1 MTMGEM
7 SQCKDPIEAPA
18 MDPKRVGVMLVVED
32 DHAMRSLLCD
42 ELLDLGYRIVEATDG
57 EEALQRIA
65 DFIPDLI
72 LTDLRMPAGGL
83 DYVTRLRTL
92 APACPIILMTAFG
105 DDQTR
110 NQVMECGV
118 SAYFDKPV
126 RIAEVKTAIRFLLNG
141 HESDAPLEN

>member
-1 MTMGEM
+1 MMET
-7 SQCKDPIEAPA
+7 SQCKHPIEAPA
-18 MDPKRVGVMLVVED
+18 MNPEHMGVMLVVED

-42 ELLDLGYRIVEATDG
+42 ELLDLGYRIIEATDG

-110 NQVMECGV
+110 TQAMGCGV
-118 SAYFDKPV
+118 TAYFDKPV
-126 RIAEVKTAIRFLLNG
+126 RIAELKTAIRYLLNG
-141 HESDAPLEN
+141 HERDTPLQD

>member
-1 MTMGEM
+1 MMET
-7 SQCKDPIEAPA
+7 SQCKHPIEAPA
-18 MDPKRVGVMLVVED
+18 MNPEHMGVMLVVED

-42 ELLDLGYRIVEATDG
+42 ELLDLGYRIIEATDG

-105 DDQTR
+105 DAQTRDQTL
-110 NQVMECGV
+110 QCGIT
-118 SAYFDKPV
+118 AYFDKPV
-126 RIAEVKTAIRFLLNG
+126 RISELKTAIYQVLDGNG
-141 HESDAPLEN
+141 SDPAAPH

>member
-1 MTMGEM
+1 MLEI
-7 SQCKDPIEAPA
+7 SQCKDPIEAPGMRPA
-18 MDPKRVGVMLVVED
+18 GVMLVVED

-65 DFIPDLI
+65 DSIPDLI

-105 DDQTR
+105 DAQTR
-110 NQVMECGV
+110 NQVLECGV

-126 RIAEVKTAIRFLLNG
+126 RIADLKAAICHLLNG
-141 HESDAPLEN
+141 HGSDAPLQD

>member
-1 MTMGEM
+1 MMET
-7 SQCKDPIEAPA
+7 SQCKHPIEVPA
-18 MDPKRVGVMLVVED
+18 MNPEHMGVMLVVED

-42 ELLDLGYRIVEATDG
+42 ELLDLGYRIIEATDG

-110 NQVMECGV
+110 TQAMGCGV
-118 SAYFDKPV
+118 TAYFDKPV
-126 RIAEVKTAIRFLLNG
+126 RIAELKTAIRYLLNG
-141 HESDAPLEN
+141 HERDSPLQD

>member
-1 MTMGEM
+1 MTEM
-7 SQCKDPIEAPA
+7 APCKDPIEAPA
-18 MDPKRVGVMLVVED
+18 MKPEHIGVMLVVED

-42 ELLDLGYRIVEATDG
+42 ELLDLGYRIIEATDG

-105 DDQTR
+105 DHQTR
-110 NQVMECGV
+110 TRALGSGV

-126 RIAEVKTAIRFLLNG
+126 RIADLKTAIRHLLNG
-141 HESDAPLEN
+141 HGSAAALQD

>member
-1 MTMGEM
+1 MNPEHM
-7 SQCKDPIEAPA
+7 
-18 MDPKRVGVMLVVED
+18 GVMLVVED

-42 ELLDLGYRIVEATDG
+42 ELLDLGYRIIEATDG

-110 NQVMECGV
+110 TQAMGCGV
-118 SAYFDKPV
+118 TAYFDKPV
-126 RIAEVKTAIRFLLNG
+126 RIAELKTAIRYLLNG
-141 HESDAPLEN
+141 HERDTPLQD

>member
-1 MTMGEM
+1 MTMVET

-18 MDPKRVGVMLVVED
+18 MRSERVGVMLVVED
-32 DHAMRSLLCD
+32 DPAMRSLLCD
-42 ELLDLGYRIVEATDG
+42 ELLDLGHRIIEATDG

-105 DDQTR
+105 DDHTR
-110 NQVMECGV
+110 TRVLACGV

-126 RIAEVKTAIRFLLNG
+126 RIADLKTAIRYLLNG
-141 HESDAPLEN
+141 HGSEVDLQD